1 MIPISYIY
9 WNLLWAQH
17 FICAWKCFYV
27 SLRRTYS
34 AVFKYSVYVYIGLS
48 LWSESFMFKI
58 FLLIFCP
65 NDLYIDGRMLSEFD
79 TVIILLSS
87 FSLSALLFYIF
98 WCLCVGCLR
107 ICKCYIVFLDYYYAT
122 FFLFSIPVFVIS
134 IFCVIWVEVLV
145 ISFYFHLYERIFFS
159 ISFTIC
165 FCGHIYILSS
175 SSLCF

>member
-9 WNLLWAQH
+9 WNLLWAPT
-17 FICAWKCFYV
+17 FY
-27 SLRRTYS
+27 LCLKMFLCEFEKDTYS
-34 AVFKYSVYVYIGLS
+34 AVFKYSVYVSIKLF
-48 LWSESFMFKI
+48 WSESFMFKI

-79 TVIILLSS
+79 TVIILLSR

-98 WCLCVGCLR
+98 WCPCVGCLR

-122 FFLFSIPVFVIS
+122 FFFVFNTSLCYKYILCDLSRSTSDFFLFPFVWKN
-134 IFCVIWVEVLV
+134 F
-145 ISFYFHLYERIFFS
+145 FFHFLYYLFLWA
-159 ISFTIC
+159 
-165 FCGHIYILSS
+165 HIYSSS